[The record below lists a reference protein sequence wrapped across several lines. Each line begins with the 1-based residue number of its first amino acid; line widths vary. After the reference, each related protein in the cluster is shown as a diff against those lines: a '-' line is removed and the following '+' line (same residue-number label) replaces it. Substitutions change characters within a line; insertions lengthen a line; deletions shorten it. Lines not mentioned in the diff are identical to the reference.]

1 MTTNEPYRN
10 ALKEVFFG
18 ISDRIRTPLHWID
31 AIYKLTD
38 KGRKFKSSIDL
49 ITGYAEEV
57 IKKRRRL
64 FEKADDSNGD
74 DHHKKTDNHE
84 LNNNNDS
91 GIEEEGNNTSN
102 LSKNKNRQIIIDI
115 LLQAAAAAKDS
126 KKASNLHLTDHAIK
140 AEVNTFI
147 VGGHDTTATALT
159 FSTMLIAAHP
169 EVQAKVLAELEEV
182 FGAEAEAVE
191 GGGDNEEEEDNF
203 EITFDHLRRLRYLEQ
218 TVKEALR
225 LWPSVQVV
233 GRKLDEALHLANG
246 VTIKAGSTCYI
257 APAFLHQDPAYFP
270 EPERFNPDRFAEKL
284 SSSYAYVPF
293 MAGPRGCIG
302 QRYALLELKY
312 VLARL
317 LWRYQVKTVTRPEEV
332 TPGISIVLK
341 PMGLISVAFER
352 RRRR

>member
-64 FEKADDSNGD
+64 FEKTEDLADNHDQ
-74 DHHKKTDNHE
+74 KTDKHE

-91 GIEEEGNNTSN
+91 GIEEEGSTTSSSTSS
-102 LSKNKNRQIIIDI
+102 SKNKNRQIIIDI
-115 LLQAAAAAKDS
+115 LLQAAAAKDS
-126 KKASNLHLTDHAIK
+126 KKASNLNLTDHAIK

-182 FGAEAEAVE
+182 FGAEAETE
-191 GGGDNEEEEDNF
+191 GDNEEEENNF

-246 VTIKAGSTCYI
+246 VTIEAGSTCYI
-257 APAFLHQDPAYFP
+257 APAFLHQDPSYFP